1 MNKKLMLW
9 LSILVTFTL
18 VLSGCTTGA
27 APAEDSVLVGMVTDM
42 GGVDDRSFNAT
53 SWAGVSKA
61 IEELGVEGTYLESQ
75 QQTDYATN
83 ISQYIDQGADLIV
96 TVGFLLADDTTAF
109 AAENPETN
117 FAIVDFPSVGS
128 NVLGLTFATDQA
140 AFLAGYLAAGM
151 TQTGKVGTFGGLE
164 IPTVTIF
171 MTGYAAGVDYY
182 NEVHGTEVEVLGL
195 DLFAGNFESTDDGRR
210 LGEDL
215 IAAGADIIMPVAGPV
230 GLGTAAAI
238 VDNPGTM
245 LIGVDTDFCISA
257 EEYCPVTLTSVMKMM
272 DVAVF
277 DAIKAVVDGNFPG
290 GTDYVGTLANG
301 GVDIAPLHEFDSV
314 VPDELKAELEEVKA
328 GLIDGS
334 IVIPAG

>member
-290 GTDYVGTLANG
+290 GTDYVGTLDNG

-314 VPDELKAELEEVKA
+314 VPDELKSELEEVLA